1 MDLFKI
7 ITELEAEKHRLDE
20 AIEALERLAAVKIRR
35 RGRPPKSLK
44 EEKHRDVG
52 TPSSKAD
59 KSTRRRAEP
68 PDEK

>member
-52 TPSSKAD
+52 TGSSKAG
-59 KSTRRRAEP
+59 KSTGEP
-68 PDEK
+68 PDER

>member
-20 AIEALERLAAVKIRR
+20 AIEALERLAGLKISR

-44 EEKHRDVG
+44 QEKHRELG
-52 TPSSKAD
+52 TASSKAG
-59 KSTRRRAEP
+59 KSTRTRVENL
-68 PDEK
+68 